1 MADGTVKLQR
11 RELTYKF
18 NARAADSEEMCR
30 HGEVGC
36 GVDARLNVQL
46 IVELM
51 RS

>member
-1 MADGTVKLQR
+1 M
-11 RELTYKF
+11 TYKY

-46 IVELM
+46 TVGLM
-51 RS
+51 QVKRSFFF